1 MKLFY
6 NTALILLLF
15 PIAVSAYTSPKGK
28 YTKEKKIEKTFK
40 VQSDAEL
47 KINNKYG
54 NVDIISW
61 NENRIEIVVTIT
73 TSGNN
78 EESVQKQLN
87 DITVNF
93 SDTKSLVTATTVIP
107 NKNTGWNLWGKSNN
121 VSMEIN
127 YLIKMPETNHLD
139 LTNNYGAVS
148 INKLKGNTKINCD
161 YGKLIIGELL
171 GKQNQLNFNYTNN
184 STISTVQNASIHAD
198 YSGFKLDRAKIV
210 TFSGDYTK
218 AEFGELNDINF
229 DCDYGKLTIAKANNI
244 SGKGNY
250 ITKEFGKIENSL
262 NLKTR
267 YGKIAINRLEK
278 NFKEVTIDAKYTSIN
293 ISFDRLANFDFS
305 SYTSYAGVKGID
317 NLTIQTRIDTNS
329 KREFEGFYNTK
340 DSGNTIT
347 IRSDY
352 GGVTLTKF

>member
-1 MKLFY
+1 Q
-6 NTALILLLF
+6 
-15 PIAVSAYTSPKGK
+15 
-28 YTKEKKIEKTFK
+28 
-40 VQSDAEL
+40 VQSDEEL
-47 KINNKYG
+47 RINNKYG

-107 NKNTGWNLWGKSNN
+107 NKSTKWSFFGKSTN

-127 YLIKMPETNHLD
+127 YLIKMPVTNHLD

-184 STISTVQNASIHAD
+184 STISHIQNTTIHAD
-198 YSGFKLDRAKIV
+198 YSGFRLDKANIV
-210 TFSGDYTK
+210 MFNGDYTK
-218 AEFGELNDINF
+218 AEFGEVKDISF
-229 DCDYGKLTIAKANNI
+229 DCDYGRLTITKAENI

-250 ITKEFGKIENSL
+250 ITKEFGEIKS
-262 NLKTR
+262 
-267 YGKIAINRLEK
+267 
-278 NFKEVTIDAKYTSIN
+278 
-293 ISFDRLANFDFS
+293 
-305 SYTSYAGVKGID
+305 
-317 NLTIQTRIDTNS
+317 
-329 KREFEGFYNTK
+329 
-340 DSGNTIT
+340 
-347 IRSDY
+347 
-352 GGVTLTKF
+352 